1 MWEGTCLTSMKLST
15 GYIPRAEFVSIMNNN
30 KNIYIF
36 YYQFIEIKCPST
48 HGIYCKS
55 KGGKI
60 CRLLWSDKKQLA
72 CWVEAREK

>member
-1 MWEGTCLTSMKLST
+1 MRMQYIKRSMWEGTCSTSMKFWEIKHRIYTSCRVC
-15 GYIPRAEFVSIMNNN
+15 INHEK

-60 CRLLWSDKKQLA
+60 CRLL
-72 CWVEAREK
+72 